1 MRTKHGEMFLAC
13 VMASGVIVCSWWN
26 KEQAMILSLSMG
38 IHFITVEW
46 RKKIHVTDPK
56 IW

>member
-1 MRTKHGEMFLAC
+1 MFLAC

-46 RKKIHVTDPK
+46 RKKIHVTDTK